1 MRGCGLVGGSLTDD
15 VAREIYRAS
24 GASVAEDGRMRY
36 DEFLWACA
44 TVAGT
49 HGVQFKE
56 VAARVVGVAQKQR
69 ARLAEEKA
77 KRADENSAGAGAAA
91 TKPPAADEK
100 KKKKKGMFS
109 RMF

>member
-1 MRGCGLVGGSLTDD
+1 M
-15 VAREIYRAS
+15 AI
-24 GASVAEDGRMRY
+24 
-36 DEFLWACA
+36 LWACA

-56 VAARVVGVAQKQR
+56 VATRVVGVAQRQR

-77 KRADENSAGAGAAA
+77 KCADAGAGAD
-91 TKPPAADEK
+91 PGPGDEKK

-109 RMF
+109 RIF

>member
-1 MRGCGLVGGSLTDD
+1 
-15 VAREIYRAS
+15 
-24 GASVAEDGRMRY
+24 MRY

-56 VAARVVGVAQKQR
+56 VAVRVVGVAQKQR

>member
-24 GASVAEDGRMRY
+24 GASVSEDGRMRY

-77 KRADENSAGAGAAA
+77 KRADAGAAGA
-91 TKPPAADEK
+91 EPPAGDEKK